1 MHVAKPSRLL
11 VILLCLAAASR
22 GTQDAVKNKRW
33 SRRGAS
39 AGGAQRVL
47 GVVNTVASVNPDPHH
62 VICRLSR
69 MKYL

>member
-22 GTQDAVKNKRW
+22 STQDAVNKRW
-33 SRRGAS
+33 SRRGAF

-47 GVVNTVASVNPDPHH
+47 RVVNTVASVNPDPHH